1 MSYRFMRIIVFFD
14 LPTETNENK
23 REYRRFRKM
32 LIENGF
38 FMLQESVYC
47 RMALNQTTAGMIV
60 NTIKANKPPI
70 GLVQMLTIT
79 EKQFSKMEMVSGEFS
94 SDVIDDDKRLVI
106 L

>member
-23 REYRRFRKM
+23 REYRKFRKM

-47 RMALNQTTAGMIV
+47 RMALNQTDAGMIV
-60 NTIKANKPPI
+60 NTIKANKPPK

-79 EKQFSKMEMVSGEFS
+79 EKQFSKMEIVSGEFS